1 MRPSSVL
8 VGASVVIALGLSTCG
23 VANAGEGRSAPTP
36 PPNHRTITDQLND
49 IESKLDKLLPTTTT
63 TAPPT
68 TTIPVPV
75 PVPLPPIA
83 QTLGVGG
90 VPTPSGAKSLS
101 GTGKHTITLSGVY
114 DCDGKDVGWIE
125 IKGSNVTVQNCK
137 VTANSQYGI
146 YSEGTGN
153 TIQNNDIKGLKPTG
167 DGDMNA
173 ITFFGNN
180 TKIQFNTAID
190 FVAGSAGDSH
200 TDFIQ
205 TWVSTS
211 H

>member
-1 MRPSSVL
+1 
-8 VGASVVIALGLSTCG
+8 
-23 VANAGEGRSAPTP
+23 
-36 PPNHRTITDQLND
+36 
-49 IESKLDKLLPTTTT
+49 
-63 TAPPT
+63 
-68 TTIPVPV
+68 
-75 PVPLPPIA
+75 
-83 QTLGVGG
+83 

-101 GTGKHTITLSGVY
+101 GAGKHTITLSGVY

-125 IKGSNVTVQNCK
+125 IKGSNITVQNCK

-190 FVAGSAGDSH
+190 FVRFEPV
-200 TDFIQ
+200 TR
-205 TWVSTS
+205 TPTS
-211 H
+211 FRRGCPPVIRWQVVT

>member
-49 IESKLDKLLPTTTT
+49 IESKLDKLLPPTTT

-75 PVPLPPIA
+75 PLPQPPSSP

-90 VPTPSGAKSLS
+90 VPTPPGAKSLS

-137 VTANSQYGI
+137 VTANSQYRR
-146 YSEGTGN
+146 
-153 TIQNNDIKGLKPTG
+153 
-167 DGDMNA
+167 
-173 ITFFGNN
+173 
-180 TKIQFNTAID
+180 
-190 FVAGSAGDSH
+190 H
-200 TDFIQ
+200 
-205 TWVSTS
+205 W
-211 H
+211 